1 MIITINDNQVAIPSS
16 KDEFTLGQ
24 RIAYDREHG
33 SLLNQMMES
42 ITAMEDETEKRIE
55 LMEFH
60 FEKMFR
66 VFSFFTG
73 IPVDVLKESDFI
85 EQVAEI
91 YHMVLMPVI
100 DYAEPKESQKEFL
113 FDNDTW
119 ILPAAE
125 LKHGDKTSFGEIID
139 CKQRVCDMAEME
151 LPLSEMLLPV
161 SAIYLRKKDED
172 YQEEFLFEGSE
183 RLALMEKLPMSIVEH
198 VAFFLKSLMRSSMTI
213 SRCFISQKQRV
224 PASIYGITL
233 TAGVG

>member
-198 VAFFLKSLMRSSMTI
+198 VAFF
-213 SRCFISQKQRV
+213 F
-224 PASIYGITL
+224 
-233 TAGVG
+233 